1 MARSDTY
8 PTQEIPRYLLVLF
21 GLSTCFCLLSFFLP
35 PLPFAKFSEAEDLV
49 PWHPLSDGV
58 KLAVIKNKP
67 ALFFFTTDNLD
78 TSKKLVRE
86 CFSDED
92 LAAAINDMT
101 IPTRVVDKMKEHGR
115 NPENIALAEK
125 QFMQG
130 TILPQLV
137 VVPPDQ
143 LEGTITAKTFAY
155 VSGDCNKQAIYKL
168 LEIASLEH
176 DTYFDRG
183 YVSWTS
189 PQSPQAPGRM
199 ALYVFMKLGNS
210 RCTEL
215 SNEVFKD
222 QEVTD
227 YLNQNLSN
235 YLLINGGTEH
245 TLAPVLKL
253 EDKFK
258 IDFYPTIVLFDPV
271 SERAAFQIG
280 YSGAKPTLEFIQR
293 SHDELTRKTK
303 R

>member
-1 MARSDTY
+1 MAHSDTY
-8 PTQEIPRYLLVLF
+8 STQEIPRYLLALL
-21 GLSTCFCLLSFFLP
+21 GLSTCFLLVSFFLP

-49 PWHPLSDGV
+49 PWHPLSEGV

-67 ALFFFTTDNLD
+67 ALMLFTTDNSE
-78 TSKKLVRE
+78 TTKKLVRE

-92 LAAAINDMT
+92 LAAAVNDMT
-101 IPTRVVDKMKEHGR
+101 IPTRVVDKMTEHGR

-130 TILPQLV
+130 TTLPQLV

-143 LEGTITAKTFAY
+143 LEGTITAKSFAY
-155 VSGDCNKQAIYKL
+155 VSGDCNKQAVYRL

-176 DTYFDRG
+176 DTWFDRG
-183 YVSWTS
+183 YVSWLN
-189 PQSPQAPGRM
+189 PQSPQAPGRL
-199 ALYVFMKLGNS
+199 ALYVFLKLGNS
-210 RCTEL
+210 RCTDLCGEMFKEK
-215 SNEVFKD
+215 EV
-222 QEVTD
+222 VD

-235 YLLINGGTEH
+235 YMLINGGNDH
-245 TLAPVLKL
+245 TLEPVLKL
-253 EDKFK
+253 ESKFK

-293 SHDELTRKTK
+293 SRAELTRKK
-303 R
+303 